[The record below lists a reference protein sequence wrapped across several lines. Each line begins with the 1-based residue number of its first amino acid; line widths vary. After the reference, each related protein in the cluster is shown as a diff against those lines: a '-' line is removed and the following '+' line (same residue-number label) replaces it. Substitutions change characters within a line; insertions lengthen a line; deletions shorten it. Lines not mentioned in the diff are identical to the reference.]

1 MTAPLAVTLFD
12 ALVFVAVV
20 VPFVLL
26 VRHRRAIPQ
35 PPSARAG
42 IMLPSLSIVVPARDE
57 AASIGRALGSLLAQD
72 YPDLEVIAVDDRS
85 ADGTGDVLREVAAR
99 EPRLAVLRVDDLPA
113 GWLGKNH
120 ALWRGAQRSSGQ
132 WLLFTDADVVFA
144 PGALRRA
151 LAYAVDQGLDHLTL
165 APRLMTTTIE
175 LNIFQ
180 LRNESAQQIA
190 GRRPRVR
197 VHVAMNHQDPR

>member
-35 PPSARAG
+35 PPSAREG

-72 YPDLEVIAVDDRS
+72 YPDLEVISVDDRS
-85 ADGTGDVLREVAAR
+85 ADGTGALLDEVAAR
-99 EPRLAVLRVDDLPA
+99 EPRLVVVRVDALPA
-113 GWLGKNH
+113 GWLGMIH
-120 ALWRGAQRSSGQ
+120 ALGRGWEQEGGA
-132 WLLFTDADVVFA
+132 WLV
-144 PGALRRA
+144 
-151 LAYAVDQGLDHLTL
+151 YAG
-165 APRLMTTTIE
+165 
-175 LNIFQ
+175 
-180 LRNESAQQIA
+180 S
-190 GRRPRVR
+190 
-197 VHVAMNHQDPR
+197 